1 MKRSAEIRFELG
13 DLAGAIPDNEEVID
27 EYGDGTEG
35 ASGRV
40 LIRVKARVI
49 FGATEA

>member
-40 LIRVKARVI
+40 LIRVKTRVI